1 MANRE
6 FKPIRGGLNTEM
18 ICLTGF
24 LSIKADASI
33 DTSYTK
39 FNGGAFAAGATGIY
53 TLTLTD
59 AYKDIISVQT
69 TPLKAT
75 ASDGDWEAVEV
86 PGRNGVAAGKVITL
100 RHVATSTGAAAAVGA
115 VEGVFVTVW
124 VKNSG
129 LTW

>member
-1 MANRE
+1 MANRATI
-6 FKPIRGGLNTEM
+6 PVRGCFNTEM
-18 ICLTGF
+18 VLLEGF

-53 TLTLTD
+53 TLTLSD
-59 AYKDIISVQT
+59 AWKSILGVQLT
-69 TPLKAT
+69 ALKA
-75 ASDGDWEAVEV
+75 AVSDGQWEVVEV
-86 PGRNGVAAGKVITL
+86 PGINGVAAGKVITL
-100 RHVATSTGAAAAVGA
+100 RHVATSTGNAAAVGA
-115 VEGVFVTVW
+115 VEGVFVSVK